1 MQRTNGLA
9 DTLKK
14 YGYLTQSINQFYRS
28 LDPEKNCIGGCPPF
42 DEFIK
47 MCEELDKMTV
57 SDVFAI
63 QLMQVYINSQS
74 TQATLLHIS
83 QACYI

>member
-14 YGYLTQSINQFYRS
+14 YGNLTQSINQYYRS
-28 LDPEKNCIGGCPPF
+28 LDTMQQCVGGCPPF

-47 MCEELDKMTV
+47 RCEDLDKMTV
-57 SDVFAI
+57 SDVFGI
-63 QLMQVYINSQS
+63 QLMQV
-74 TQATLLHIS
+74 
-83 QACYI
+83 